1 MKKRRNFVSTLGII
15 STSIVILSL
24 IVLSLI
30 FHQDVFIAAI
40 VTIVFV
46 VVLLLIYYSLEQMRS
61 EANKDIED
69 RLQAVYKD
77 ALEHG
82 DMGILVYDSDYE
94 ITFLSD
100 FFLQRHQEHLG
111 EKLLNYQGTVSS
123 KQELDAAYL
132 AVVDFLNGA
141 ATSCASSG
149 LSFSEIEN
157 LDVALSFNLEPAIRR
172 KLEKDNLTLDF

>member
-1 MKKRRNFVSTLGII
+1 MTFKDVAIIKKI
-15 STSIVILSL
+15 
-24 IVLSLI
+24 
-30 FHQDVFIAAI
+30 
-40 VTIVFV
+40 
-46 VVLLLIYYSLEQMRS
+46 
-61 EANKDIED
+61 
-69 RLQAVYKD
+69 
-77 ALEHG
+77 
-82 DMGILVYDSDYE
+82 
-94 ITFLSD
+94 
-100 FFLQRHQEHLG
+100 LG